1 MLVLTSVTK
10 KYVMLT
16 SLVVLGIVL
25 LLVII
30 YVVWPYRRN
39 KDSMREK

>member
-1 MLVLTSVTK
+1 
-10 KYVMLT
+10 MLT

-39 KDSMREK
+39 KDSMRGK